1 MPQHV
6 IDPDLQQQP
15 QCRRRGRGESPG
27 RRRTCGRVAARHRRH
42 GRLSRLRR
50 QGPARARR
58 LGRGALQL
66 PCQHGRHIAHWPARR
81 GDRATS
87 TTPTAS
93 TSRAVLPDPD
103 IAAADRRRR
112 PDREHLLGLDPHHLS
127 RPHRFW
133 FDEGLS
139 RGDDPQYDQGTRSTP
154 HYRQYCRPGR
164 HSDRLL
170 GAASCATTRKC
181 TGTSPSRPHSA
192 GPAFPTILV

>member
-1 MPQHV
+1 MPQRV

-42 GRLSRLRR
+42 GRLSDFADKVRR
-50 QGPARARR
+50 V
-58 LGRGALQL
+58 LGDWDAERFNFLVNMAGTSHIGL
-66 PCQHGRHIAHWPARR
+66 PGEVT
-81 GDRATS
+81 GATS